1 MENDPDVGLLT
12 CQALYRLP
20 AELEFMDLFSFPLW
34 FGLRTFSA
42 HKLTDKIQQLVLH
55 EAIIV

>member
-42 HKLTDKIQQLVLH
+42 HKLIRQDT
-55 EAIIV
+55 AISDLLAFKQ